1 MGCGN
6 SNMSPEVEAAQHYL
20 ATTIILVI
28 AMMFLLI
35 LTGSLM
41 YSYGEAAGEL
51 RAYKNLLESKATSF
65 CEEDHNETLVNH

>member
-6 SNMSPEVEAAQHYL
+6 SNTSPELEAAQHYL
-20 ATTIILVI
+20 ATTIIIVM
-28 AMMFLLI
+28 AMTGLLI

-51 RAYKNLLESKATSF
+51 RAYKNLLESKVTSL

>member
-1 MGCGN
+1 MGCENN
-6 SNMSPEVEAAQHYL
+6 SMSPELEAAQHYL
-20 ATTIILVI
+20 ATTIIVVI
-28 AMMFLLI
+28 AMTFLLI

-51 RAYKNLLESKATSF
+51 RAYKNLLEGKATSF